1 MDEYCTYC
9 GASRGDRISCCG
21 EVHFMSAKEFK
32 DYHGEWPDDG
42 GAEESDYYDELNRG
56 YAKDRL

>member
-1 MDEYCTYC
+1 
-9 GASRGDRISCCG
+9 
-21 EVHFMSAKEFK
+21 MSAKEFK

>member
-9 GASRGDRISCCG
+9 GSARGDRISCCG
-21 EVHFMSAKEFK
+21 EVHFMSAKEYR

-42 GAEESDYYDELNRG
+42 SDDEPNNEKE
-56 YAKDRL
+56 AA